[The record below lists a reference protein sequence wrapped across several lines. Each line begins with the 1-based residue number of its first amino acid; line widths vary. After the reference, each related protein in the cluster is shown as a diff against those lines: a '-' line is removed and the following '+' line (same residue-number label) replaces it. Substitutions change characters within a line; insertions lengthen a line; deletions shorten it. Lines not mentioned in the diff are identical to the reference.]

1 MIVIVGWGGEVAWF
15 FRGVVVWI
23 GVLCEF
29 TCEMVFSSLNEL
41 GCVVLNSIWCY
52 TRKKKI

>member
-1 MIVIVGWGGEVAWF
+1 MIVIVGWGSEVTRCF
-15 FRGVVVWI
+15 CGVVVWI
-23 GVLCEF
+23 GVWCEF
-29 TCEMVFSSLNEL
+29 TCVMVFSSLNEL

>member
-1 MIVIVGWGGEVAWF
+1 MIVIVGWGSEVAWCF
-15 FRGVVVWI
+15 CGVVVWI

-29 TCEMVFSSLNEL
+29 ACETVFSLLNEL

-52 TRKKKI
+52 TRKKKM

>member
-1 MIVIVGWGGEVAWF
+1 MIVIVGWGSEVAWC

-23 GVLCEF
+23 GVSCEF
-29 TCEMVFSSLNEL
+29 AYRMVFCSLDKL
-41 GCVVLNSIWCY
+41 SCVVLNSSWCY

>member
-1 MIVIVGWGGEVAWF
+1 MIVIVGWGSEVTRCF
-15 FRGVVVWI
+15 CGVVVWI
-23 GVLCEF
+23 GVWCEF
-29 TCEMVFSSLNEL
+29 TYEMVFSSLNEL